1 MDISAVLVLLA
12 VGAILG
18 GVLGVANMYLVVEED
33 NRITEVTQMLPGA
46 NCGGCGYPGCAG
58 FANALVEGD
67 VSKVSACA
75 VSNQETREKIS
86 QYLNETPG
94 PDGNTVNVTI

>member
-12 VGAILG
+12 IGAILG
-18 GVLGVANMYLVVEED
+18 GILGVANMYLVVEED
-33 NRITEVTQMLPGA
+33 NRIIEVTQMLPGA

-58 FANALVEGD
+58 FASALVEGQA
-67 VSKVSACA
+67 SKISACT

-94 PDGNTVNVTI
+94 PDGNPVKVTV

>member
-18 GVLGVANMYLVVEED
+18 GILGVANMYLVVEED

-58 FANALVEGD
+58 FANALVDGE
-67 VSKVSACA
+67 VTKVSACV
-75 VSNQETREKIS
+75 VSNQETREKVS

-94 PDGNTVNVTI
+94 PDGTAVKVTI